1 MSYKIIVDSCGE
13 LTKEMKDS
21 GIFESVA
28 LGIEIGDHH
37 IVDDETF
44 EQAEFLKK
52 VSESPECPKS
62 SCPSPERYMETYR
75 CNAEHVYVVTLSAEL
90 SGSYNSA
97 VLGKNLYT
105 EEYGEKEI
113 YIFNSRSASIGE
125 TLIAQ
130 KIAECEEQGMG
141 FEQVITTVEKFI
153 ERQNTY
159 FVLESLETLRKNG
172 RLTGVK
178 ALVASALIIKPVM
191 GGTKEGTIYQ
201 IGQARGMKKALVKL
215 VDTLVGEVEHPENK
229 ILAIAHCNCKA
240 RADDVRKMIE
250 EKIQV
255 RDVIILDTK
264 GISSMYASDGG
275 IIVSI

>member
-178 ALVASALIIKPVM
+178 ALVTSALNIKPVM